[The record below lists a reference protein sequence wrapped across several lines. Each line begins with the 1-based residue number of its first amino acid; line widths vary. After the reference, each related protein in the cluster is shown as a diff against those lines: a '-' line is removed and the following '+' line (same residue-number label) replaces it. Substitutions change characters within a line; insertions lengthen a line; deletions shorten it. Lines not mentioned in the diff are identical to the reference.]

1 MALFKLVRNEN
12 MKLYSK
18 ISTWVM
24 LSILLIGVLMAIVV
38 TKVVS
43 NPTDWKQDLQK
54 QIAMQ
59 QVDLESARNTL
70 PAEALIDMEREIQLN
85 QYRLDHNSM
94 PMTATVWGISLQMS
108 LYFIQLVTLFT
119 AIVAGSIV
127 AEEFSTGT
135 VKMLLIRPFIRMKII
150 VSKYISTLMFAVLL
164 MILLFSTSFVLGGIL
179 FGFEGAAAPFLY
191 VDQNGVVQ
199 EGNIVGY
206 ALKTYGLQSI
216 QLVMIVTISFMISTI
231 FRSSSLAI
239 GLSIFIL
246 FTGSSIAMLLSELD
260 QNWGKYFL
268 FSNTDLTQYLT
279 NTPLFEG
286 TSLPFS
292 ITILAIYYAL
302 LLSLSCLIFQKRD
315 VEA

>member
-1 MALFKLVRNEN
+1 MFKLVRNEN

-108 LYFIQLVTLFT
+108 LYFIPTCN
-119 AIVAGSIV
+119 IVYGYCSR
-127 AEEFSTGT
+127 EYCG
-135 VKMLLIRPFIRMKII
+135 
-150 VSKYISTLMFAVLL
+150 
-164 MILLFSTSFVLGGIL
+164 GGI
-179 FGFEGAAAPFLY
+179 FNRNCKNA
-191 VDQNGVVQ
+191 
-199 EGNIVGY
+199 
-206 ALKTYGLQSI
+206 SH
-216 QLVMIVTISFMISTI
+216 
-231 FRSSSLAI
+231 
-239 GLSIFIL
+239 
-246 FTGSSIAMLLSELD
+246 
-260 QNWGKYFL
+260 
-268 FSNTDLTQYLT
+268 
-279 NTPLFEG
+279 
-286 TSLPFS
+286 
-292 ITILAIYYAL
+292 
-302 LLSLSCLIFQKRD
+302 
-315 VEA
+315 